1 MKRIFSYLA
10 FLAVMILTV
19 MACSKTEESATND
32 FRIKRGTNLSHWLS
46 QSEERG
52 EARRTHIQEDD
63 FARLDSL
70 GFDFVRIPIDEVQF
84 WDEEGNKLPEA
95 WQMLTQAL
103 DWSVKHHLRAIVD
116 LHIIRSHYF
125 NAVNEGQEDANT
137 LFTSEKAQQ
146 DLINLWYQLSEALK
160 GYSNDSVA
168 YEFMNE
174 PVAPEHEQ
182 WNQLVAKVHAALRKV
197 EPKRTLVIGSNLWQ
211 GYQTI
216 KYLRVPENDKN
227 IVLSFHYYNPM
238 ILTHYGAWWTPIG
251 KYKGKVNYPGILV
264 SKEDFEAA
272 PDSLKPELEPYLTQ
286 EYNIDKIRAD
296 FKDAIEAAKKYNL
309 QLFCGEWGVYE
320 PVDRNLAYAWTKD
333 MLKVFDEFNIAW
345 TTWCYDADFGFWDQ
359 KKHDFKDKPLVDL
372 LMASKG
378 LEDKKAEE
386 Q

>member
-10 FLAVMILTV
+10 FLTVMILTV

-182 WNQLVAKVHAALRKV
+182 WNHLVAKVHAALRKV

-372 LMASKG
+372 LMSSKG
-378 LEDKKAEE
+378 LEDKKAAE
-386 Q
+386 

>member
-19 MACSKTEESATND
+19 MACSKTEENATND

-146 DLINLWYQLSEALK
+146 DLINLWYHLAEALK

-264 SKEDFEAA
+264 SKEDYEAA